1 MSRSADGFFSYQTG
15 KEGARALG
23 YDPAILD
30 TFPDDALNSFCG
42 VGNPFAVS
50 SLPAGCKVLDI
61 GCGAGFD
68 LLVARKIVGDQGR
81 IYGIDLTEEMVTKAI
96 SLIKQ
101 FGDEKISVQHVSA
114 EQIPHTDESFD
125 VVISNGVFNLS
136 PSKLELFREI
146 RRVLKPGGILQFA
159 DVSLVDG
166 KTPDQTSSPDDWA
179 Q

>member
-1 MSRSADGFFSYQTG
+1 
-15 KEGARALG
+15 
-23 YDPAILD
+23 
-30 TFPDDALNSFCG
+30 
-42 VGNPFAVS
+42 
-50 SLPAGCKVLDI
+50 
-61 GCGAGFD
+61 
-68 LLVARKIVGDQGR
+68 
-81 IYGIDLTEEMVTKAI
+81 MVTKAI

-166 KTPDQTSSPDDWA
+166 KAPDQTSSPDDWA